1 MELQQLKYFRE
12 VAERQHVTRAAEKL
26 FVSESA
32 ISRAVTQLEE
42 ELGVP
47 LFYRQGRAVVL
58 SPYGRLF
65 LENVTRAL
73 GVLESGKRLLREQT
87 EQESGTVSLGFLH
100 SLGIEMVPGLIKEY
114 RRKHPGIQFTLL
126 VQRSG
131 EMLMEELAG
140 GGIDLCLSVPGMFG
154 QSDVR
159 WNHLLDEELLIAM
172 PRTHPLAARRT
183 LSLKELS
190 SEPFLALSPEHTLRI
205 IFDRLCADAS
215 FVPKI
220 AFEGRDITT
229 LRGLIAAGLGIGLLP
244 PAPSRFAGVVEVKL
258 SPARPFDR

>member
-73 GVLESGKRLLREQT
+73 GVLENGKRLLQLTDRARIRHRIARL
-87 EQESGTVSLGFLH
+87 S
-100 SLGIEMVPGLIKEY
+100 
-114 RRKHPGIQFTLL
+114 TLT
-126 VQRSG
+126 R
-131 EMLMEELAG
+131 
-140 GGIDLCLSVPGMFG
+140 
-154 QSDVR
+154 
-159 WNHLLDEELLIAM
+159 N
-172 PRTHPLAARRT
+172 
-183 LSLKELS
+183 
-190 SEPFLALSPEHTLRI
+190 
-205 IFDRLCADAS
+205 
-215 FVPKI
+215 
-220 AFEGRDITT
+220 
-229 LRGLIAAGLGIGLLP
+229 
-244 PAPSRFAGVVEVKL
+244 
-258 SPARPFDR
+258 